1 MILHIESLNI
11 DAFREI
17 YDEHL
22 DNHLVDIKKGF
33 KNKLVTSI
41 VFFTLSI
48 ISFALIP
55 LSFDWFHFGA
65 IFLIICIGYT
75 FSGYRNRKK
84 SLDTNNND
92 RQKVEKA
99 LNDFAKVK
107 KWTLDIGDRIIVTAD
122 NAHHEFK
129 YSEFTQYIIND
140 NYIFLFHVNSS
151 DNNIMIP
158 RKTVSNEEYSEIV
171 RIFKDNLESNA
182 L

>member
-55 LSFDWFHFGA
+55 LSF
-65 IFLIICIGYT
+65 IG
-75 FSGYRNRKK
+75 FI
-84 SLDTNNND
+84 L
-92 RQKVEKA
+92 E
-99 LNDFAKVK
+99 
-107 KWTLDIGDRIIVTAD
+107 
-122 NAHHEFK
+122 
-129 YSEFTQYIIND
+129 QY
-140 NYIFLFHVNSS
+140 F
-151 DNNIMIP
+151 
-158 RKTVSNEEYSEIV
+158 
-171 RIFKDNLESNA
+171 
-182 L
+182 